1 MALIIC
7 PECRQSISSQAEKCP
22 HCGLPQ
28 SQFNQQQPNVG
39 YVPNQPQMQ
48 YQQSYSDQQY
58 VNTVRPIK
66 PDSHTALAIIS
77 LLIGGLIF
85 GIVSLIYSS
94 KVDTLYASGNYTEA
108 IAASNSA
115 KTWAIIG
122 IVLGVLSIVG
132 GIIMFAGMLGSI

>member
-28 SQFNQQQPNVG
+28 AQFNQQQPNVG
-39 YVPNQPQMQ
+39 FVPNQSQMQ
-48 YQQSYSDQQY
+48 YQQSYSGQQY
-58 VNTVRPIK
+58 VNTARPIK
-66 PDSHTALAIIS
+66 PDSHTALAIIA
-77 LLIGGLIF
+77 LMGGMIF

-132 GIIMFAGMLGSI
+132 GITILAIMLGAF

>member
-39 YVPNQPQMQ
+39 FVPNQPQMQ
-48 YQQSYSDQQY
+48 YQQSYSGQQY

-66 PDSHTALAIIS
+66 PDSHMSLAIIA
-77 LLIGGLIF
+77 LMVGIIF

-122 IVLGVLSIVG
+122 IVLGILSIVG
-132 GIIMFAGMLGSI
+132 SIIMFAVMLG

>member
-39 YVPNQPQMQ
+39 FVPNQPQMQ
-48 YQQSYSDQQY
+48 YQQSYSGQQY

-66 PDSHTALAIIS
+66 PDSHTALAIIA
-77 LLIGGLIF
+77 LMGGMIF

-132 GIIMFAGMLGSI
+132 GIIMFAVMLGAF

>member
-39 YVPNQPQMQ
+39 FVPNQPQMQ
-48 YQQSYSDQQY
+48 YQQSYSGQQY
-58 VNTVRPIK
+58 VNTARPIK
-66 PDSHTALAIIS
+66 PDSHTVLAIIA
-77 LLIGGLIF
+77 LMGGMIF

-122 IVLGVLSIVG
+122 IVIGILSIVG
-132 GIIMFAGMLGSI
+132 GITTFAIMLGAF